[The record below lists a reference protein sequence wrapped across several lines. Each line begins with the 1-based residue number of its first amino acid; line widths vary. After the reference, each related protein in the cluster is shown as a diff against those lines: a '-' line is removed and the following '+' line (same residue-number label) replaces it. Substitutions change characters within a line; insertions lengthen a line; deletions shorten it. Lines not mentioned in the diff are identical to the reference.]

1 MYKNEHDDDLLT
13 PKTETAQE
21 EGACSEEDVKVED
34 AKDDPVQA
42 LAEMRD
48 QLLRAL
54 AETENVRRRAAK
66 EREEASRFAVTQFA
80 RDIVSIGDYL
90 QQALSSVAPNRD
102 QLDPAV
108 RQLVEGIEMT
118 ERELQNILARFNI
131 VTFHPLHDPFDPAF
145 HQAMFEV
152 ESTEH
157 PAGTVVQVMQ
167 AGYKLHDRLLRP
179 AVVGVAKLR
188 TVVSPLGHIV

>member
-1 MYKNEHDDDLLT
+1 MYKNDDDLLN
-13 PKTETAQE
+13 PKVETAQE
-21 EGACSEEDVKVED
+21 EVVEEGVCSEEDVIGE
-34 AKDDPVQA
+34 ASNDDQV
-42 LAEMRD
+42 LADTRD

-80 RDIVSIGDYL
+80 REIVSIGDYL

-102 QLDPAV
+102 QLDPAL

-118 ERELQNILARFNI
+118 ERELQNILARFHI
-131 VTFHPLHDPFDPAF
+131 VTIHPLHDPFDPAF

-157 PAGTVVQVMQ
+157 PTGTVVQVIQ
-167 AGYKLHDRLLRP
+167 SGYKLHDRLLRP
-179 AVVGVAKLR
+179 AVVGVAKLPA
-188 TVVSPLGHIV
+188 SQNS

>member
-1 MYKNEHDDDLLT
+1 MHRNEHDEDLLNF
-13 PKTETAQE
+13 KTEGAQE
-21 EGACSEEDVKVED
+21 ADVCSEEDVKAED
-34 AKDDPVQA
+34 VKDDPAQA
-42 LAEMRD
+42 LADMRD

-108 RQLVEGIEMT
+108 GQLVEGIEMT
-118 ERELQNILARFNI
+118 ERELQNILARFHI
-131 VTFHPLHDPFDPAF
+131 VALHPLHDPFDPTF

-157 PAGTVVQVMQ
+157 PAGTVVQVIQ
-167 AGYKLHDRLLRP
+167 VGYKLHDRLLRP
-179 AVVGVAKLR
+179 AVVGVAKVP
-188 TVVSPLGHIV
+188 TVVSPPEHIS